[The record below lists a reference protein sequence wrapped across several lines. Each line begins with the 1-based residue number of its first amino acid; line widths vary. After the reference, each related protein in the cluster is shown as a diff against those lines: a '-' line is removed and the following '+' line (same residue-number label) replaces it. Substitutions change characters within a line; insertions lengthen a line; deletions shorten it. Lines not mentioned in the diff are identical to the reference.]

1 MKYLKPVFKGIKWPF
16 KLLKV
21 FLKQKAGWLDIPKI
35 LPYKGYGDATDI
47 YLKGMVIEDKGLA
60 KPQEKQSIYKNI
72 LATIKRFSSDE
83 IPGVKVKAELL
94 GKSLTTETDELGYFS
109 FHFHFENKETEL
121 LAKQW
126 HSVHF
131 ELLDEI
137 VEDQP
142 HIYATEKVRIISPEQ
157 PRIVVSDIDDTAM
170 VSHST
175 QTLRKL
181 RLMLLKDALSRNP
194 FPGASKFY
202 KALSEGINKKEN
214 NPFFFV
220 SSSEWNLYDLLDDF
234 FTFNN
239 FPKGIFLLRELEY
252 SIYKFWKSGGGSHEH
267 KYDKIKSLVKLYP
280 GHQFILIGDSG
291 QQDPEIYSKL
301 ALEFPGRIDAIYI
314 RRIRSKSYVEKN
326 PELYK
331 KLEKVQTSYLEVIN
345 THEAL
350 AHAAKKGYVAPE
362 TMNEM

>member
-35 LPYKGYGDATDI
+35 LPYKGYGDATNI

-214 NPFFFV
+214 NPFFF
-220 SSSEWNLYDLLDDF
+220 F
-234 FTFNN
+234 FFLFQAASGIYTICSM
-239 FPKGIFLLRELEY
+239 IFLPSTIFQKAYFYCVNWNTVFTSFGNPAGEVT
-252 SIYKFWKSGGGSHEH
+252 STNT
-267 KYDKIKSLVKLYP
+267 IK
-280 GHQFILIGDSG
+280 
-291 QQDPEIYSKL
+291 
-301 ALEFPGRIDAIYI
+301 
-314 RRIRSKSYVEKN
+314 
-326 PELYK
+326 
-331 KLEKVQTSYLEVIN
+331 
-345 THEAL
+345 
-350 AHAAKKGYVAPE
+350 
-362 TMNEM
+362 